1 MMQQTGFNRLLA
13 GLFVIGASVGLYFQF
28 AYHKFLNND
37 TLSYI
42 NLAERYAAG
51 DWQHAINGYWSPLY
65 CWLLCCCKL
74 IHLPL
79 LQSCYVINFIFA
91 AIGLYVLCKLAARYI
106 TQPLFYFA
114 FGLYALLLM
123 LFYAMSTLTPDLMAT
138 VFCVWFLLL
147 VTDNQFARTKH
158 IPILAG
164 VAGACAYFS
173 KVYNFVPIHLFL
185 ALLILVVLVKN
196 KSSKLKYIAPVLKTY
211 GVFIALAAIWITIL
225 SIHEQRLVFA
235 TSGRLNHNLVNPSY
249 GKDFPIN
256 EGLYAPP
263 FESAYSA
270 HVNPAHL
277 LDAYDWSPFNN
288 ARNFHHQVSLIKG
301 SIQVLIRNLDSTGA
315 KWLVMLFSLLTLVIT
330 RKKPVNENYDRSIHE
345 IAWFFVCYPLLYLPF
360 FILDRYIL
368 VCIILFHLLL
378 FFLVQ
383 RTWNRVNNK
392 IFTPVIAL
400 LLLVSIVPFIKLGHR
415 KLIQASGEYQYYK
428 NFYQQLPQLSFLK
441 DQSIAVYPYAMVEAT
456 QLCYYLHCRN
466 FSSWTDKQY
475 QSLKQFNIRYLVSKT
490 DLSAYP
496 FLYIKKKLFLEQ
508 ETVYIYGIQ

>member
-1 MMQQTGFNRLLA
+1 MQQTGFNRLLA
-13 GLFVIGASVGLYFQF
+13 GLFFIGASVGLYFQF

-65 CWLLCCCKL
+65 SWLLCCCKL
-74 IHLPL
+74 VHLPF

-91 AIGLYVLCKLAARYI
+91 GGGLYILCQLAYRYL

-138 VFCVWFLLL
+138 VFCLWFLLL
-147 VTDNQFARTKH
+147 ITDNRFILTKH

-164 VAGACAYFS
+164 VAGAFAYFS

-185 ALLILVVLVKN
+185 GLLMLMVLVKN
-196 KSSKLKYIAPVLKTY
+196 TSSRLKHTLPILKTY

-225 SIHEQRLVFA
+225 SIHENRLVFA

-249 GKDFPIN
+249 GKDFPTN
-256 EGLYAPP
+256 ENMYAPP
-263 FESAYSA
+263 FETAYSV
-270 HVNPAHL
+270 HTDPAHL
-277 LDAYDWSPFNN
+277 LDAYDWLPFSN
-288 ARNFHHQVSLIKG
+288 ARNFNHQINLIKA
-301 SIQVLIRNLDSTGA
+301 SIRELIRNLDGTGA
-315 KWLVMLFSLLTLVIT
+315 KWLALLFSLLVLAFN
-330 RKKPVNENYDRSIHE
+330 RKKPANENYDRSIHK
-345 IAWFFVCYPLLYLPF
+345 IAWFFVCYPLLYLPL

-368 VCIILFHLLL
+368 TCIILFHLLL
-378 FFLVQ
+378 FFVAQRAWNLV
-383 RTWNRVNNK
+383 NK
-392 IFTPVIAL
+392 KLFTPVFIL
-400 LLLVSIVPFIKLGHR
+400 LLLLSVYPFLMLGYR
-415 KLIQASGEYQYYK
+415 KLTRASGDYQYQK
-428 NFYQQLPQLSFLK
+428 SFYQQLPQLSFLK

-456 QLCYYLHCRN
+456 QLCYYYHCRN

-496 FLYIKKKLFLEQ
+496 FLHIKKKLFLFQ
-508 ETVYIYGIQ
+508 ETVYIYEIQ